1 MLCLRL
7 ESLAPTEE
15 SLCWAHSAV
24 GPTAWSV
31 EDGFARRLPQND
43 SNRPYTLFLRIRYK
57 DRECAEAV
65 PLYVLSFL
73 PRELCAESRSVP
85 CREVRTG
92 IAPVGV

>member
-24 GPTAWSV
+24 GHDGSAREAPRVSDKDSSVGARAWSV

-43 SNRPYTLFLRIRYK
+43 SDRPYTLFLR
-57 DRECAEAV
+57 
-65 PLYVLSFL
+65 
-73 PRELCAESRSVP
+73 
-85 CREVRTG
+85 VRHETPAMSTDSAAY
-92 IAPVGV
+92 APDVVK